1 MTSIPGSC
9 TVTLSKKHQIAVL
22 FVVFNVASFS
32 TALADGRNVYSK
44 LMPITVLVDAR
55 HVGGGYGSGFIVRKK
70 YKAYFVMTN
79 YHVVANDNS
88 PHFPYSYYPNVKIHH
103 PRFESG
109 ELVTEKNRYFN
120 SEWHKT
126 GSVVYA
132 DPTRDLALIMVY
144 GDLPEENW
152 PFEERETI
160 PIAGVSPGESI
171 HSVGQPGAS
180 KASWVYS
187 SGVVRQTHQQTIR
200 FANGQSI
207 DARIIETTSPINP
220 GDSGGPVMNEEF
232 KIVGVNSSY
241 NTNSR
246 LISNA
251 IDSSEIRKM
260 IGYAN
265 RHGWFRY
272 FDLMSEIGDS
282 AYTELVA
289 HYEQAGLLMTAQF
302 LQQRYVEHLQKK
314 DQSTSAANQ
323 KLAELTKQV
332 ELTGSHNYLRFYNYN
347 RDLQVTVYYRYSS
360 ATSGGWLPANGGW
373 ETLVIPPMQ
382 SRLAIVNGEFV
393 LANGYTTRAICS
405 DGSDYDQET
414 SRVPNRS
421 PKTFSG
427 FSVTNVNFR

>member
-1 MTSIPGSC
+1 MI
-9 TVTLSKKHQIAVL
+9 LSKKLQVAVL
-22 FVVFNVASFS
+22 LFVYCVASSS

-55 HVGGGYGSGFIVRKK
+55 NPSGGGYGSGFVVRKK

-79 YHVVANDNS
+79 YHVVANENS
-88 PHFPYSYYPNVKIHH
+88 PHFPYSYYATVKIHH
-103 PRFESG
+103 PKFESG
-109 ELVTEKNRYFN
+109 ELVTNKDRYLD
-120 SEWHKT
+120 SEWHKK

-132 DPTRDLALIMVY
+132 DPTRDLAVIMVY

-180 KASWVYS
+180 NASWVYS
-187 SGVVRQTHQQTIR
+187 SGEVRQTHQQTIR
-200 FANGQSI
+200 FANGQAI

-220 GDSGGPVMNEEF
+220 GDSGGPVMNEDF

-260 IGYAN
+260 IAYAN

-282 AYTELVA
+282 AYTELVD
-289 HYEQAGLLMTAQF
+289 HYEQAGLLMSARHM
-302 LQQRYVEHLQKK
+302 QQQYVEHLQKD
-314 DQSTSAANQ
+314 DQSTTTANQ

-332 ELTGSHNYLRFYNYN
+332 ELTSSHSYLRFNN
-347 RDLQVTVYYRYSS
+347 FRRDVQVTVYYRYTNAMSQ
-360 ATSGGWLPANGGW
+360 GWMPANDGW
-373 ETLVIPPMQ
+373 EKLVIPPMQ
-382 SRLAIVNGEFV
+382 SRMAKGNGELILVNGCTV
-393 LANGYTTRAICS
+393 RGVCS
-405 DGSDYDQET
+405 DGSNYKTVT
-414 SRVPNRS
+414 SRIENKS
-421 PKTFSG
+421 PKTFSSFG
-427 FSVTNVNFR
+427 VRDSDFR